1 MDASATS
8 AVIPQSEIAL
18 LANILALATRNM
30 SNLST
35 LITQLSVEL
44 GHSPDPHLQR
54 VGQRVLADVD
64 VLSKSLDTQW
74 ELIGALSRFCPLLSR
89 TPLVK
94 PALVTEIHITELPT
108 RA

>member
-1 MDASATS
+1 MDASATPDT
-8 AVIPQSEIAL
+8 IPQSEIAL

-30 SNLST
+30 TSLST

-74 ELIGALSRFCPLLSR
+74 ELIGALSRYCPLLAR

-94 PALVTEIHITELPT
+94 PTLVTEIHITELPD

>member
-1 MDASATS
+1 MDAPATP

-44 GHSPDPHLQR
+44 SHSPDAHLQG
-54 VGQRVLADVD
+54 VGQRALADVD
-64 VLSKSLDTQW
+64 VLAKSLDTQW
-74 ELIGALSRFCPLLSR
+74 ELIGALARFCPLLSR

-94 PALVTEIHITELPT
+94 PALVTEIHITELP
-108 RA
+108 RRG

>member
-1 MDASATS
+1 MDASATP

-30 SNLST
+30 SNLSA

-44 GHSPDPHLQR
+44 GHSPDPLLQR
-54 VGQRVLADVD
+54 AGQRALADVEE
-64 VLSKSLDTQW
+64 LARSLDIQW
-74 ELIGALSRFCPLLSR
+74 ELIGTLARFCPLLSR

-94 PALVTEIHITELPT
+94 PALVTEIHITELPD
-108 RA
+108 RG

>member
-1 MDASATS
+1 MDAPVSP

-64 VLSKSLDTQW
+64 VLAQSLDTQW
-74 ELIGALSRFCPLLSR
+74 ELIGTLSRFCPLLSR

-94 PALVTEIHITELPT
+94 PALVTEIHITELPE
-108 RA
+108 RR

>member
-1 MDASATS
+1 MDAPATPV
-8 AVIPQSEIAL
+8 AIPQSEIAL

-30 SNLST
+30 TNLST

-64 VLSKSLDTQW
+64 ALSKSLDTQW
-74 ELIGALSRFCPLLSR
+74 ELIGALARYCPLLAR

-94 PALVTEIHITELPT
+94 PTLVTEIHITELPD

>member
-1 MDASATS
+1 MDAPATP

-18 LANILALATRNM
+18 LANILALAPRNM

-35 LITQLSVEL
+35 LVTQLSVEL
-44 GHSPDPHLQR
+44 GHSSDPHLQR

-64 VLSKSLDTQW
+64 VLAKSLDTQW

-94 PALVTEIHITELPT
+94 PTLVTEIHITELPH
-108 RA
+108 RG